1 LRWIKA
7 FGPAP
12 TDAAGKASSFEWSRF
27 MKWRYLLVMLAFVSA
42 AQAQEAG
49 EPQRGLN
56 VARANCATCHAVGRG
71 EQLSPNQLAPTF
83 QRIAN
88 LPGMTPM
95 AINHMMH
102 SAHKTMPLIILP
114 PEEQWHLVAY
124 IVSLR
129 TK

>member
-1 LRWIKA
+1 
-7 FGPAP
+7 
-12 TDAAGKASSFEWSRF
+12 
-27 MKWRYLLVMLAFVSA
+27 MKWWYLLLMLAVVSA
-42 AQAQEAG
+42 AQAQESG

-56 VARANCATCHAVGRG
+56 VARANCAACHAVGRG
-71 EQLSPNQLAPTF
+71 EQLSLNQLAPTF
-83 QRIAN
+83 QHISN
-88 LPGMTPM
+88 LPGITPM

-129 TK
+129 TR

>member
-1 LRWIKA
+1 
-7 FGPAP
+7 
-12 TDAAGKASSFEWSRF
+12 
-27 MKWRYLLVMLAFVSA
+27 MKWPYLLVMLVFVSA

-49 EPQRGLN
+49 EPQRGLK
-56 VARANCATCHAVGRG
+56 VARVNCASCHAVGRG

-83 QRIAN
+83 QRVAN
-88 LPGMTPM
+88 MPGMTPI
-95 AINHMMH
+95 AINHLMH

-129 TK
+129 TR

>member
-1 LRWIKA
+1 
-7 FGPAP
+7 
-12 TDAAGKASSFEWSRF
+12 
-27 MKWRYLLVMLAFVSA
+27 MKLKSRYLLVMLTFVSA

-56 VARANCATCHAVGRG
+56 VARANCATCHAIGRG

-83 QRIAN
+83 QHIAN
-88 LPGMTPM
+88 LPSMTPM
-95 AINHMMH
+95 AVNHMMH

-129 TK
+129 TR

>member
-1 LRWIKA
+1 
-7 FGPAP
+7 
-12 TDAAGKASSFEWSRF
+12 

-42 AQAQEAG
+42 AQAQEDG

-71 EQLSPNQLAPTF
+71 EQLSLNQLAPTF
-83 QRIAN
+83 QHIAN

-95 AINHMMH
+95 AINHVMH

-129 TK
+129 TR